1 MAGQTVRGTGDKTTP
16 PESRGKKRVG
26 KGEIQAVCPVDPPV
40 SYWPELTW
48 FIRRITLP
56 RAETPQMWKWS
67 RSWRKRLLSIS
78 GKLKLIRLLS
88 SVRDHSPS
96 LTQQFFARRAAVS
109 ASWDWLRALI
119 WAASSVLSAF
129 PPPGRRCAPPPPR
142 GRSCQPSAH
151 RVGQAV
157 HCRSVGLLA
166 CLPARARSALS
177 ILALSELKST
187 RSTLSAASHW
197 ESP

>member
-1 MAGQTVRGTGDKTTP
+1 MPSFGTNWTLERLSQSAPTRAALSEPFMTALEQYQTWQGRRSAAPGIKNHSANPTA
-16 PESRGKKRVG
+16 KRELV
-26 KGEIQAVCPVDPPV
+26 KERYRPSVLLIPPV

-96 LTQQFFARRAAVS
+96 LTQQFSLRRAAVS
-109 ASWDWLRALI
+109 
-119 WAASSVLSAF
+119 V
-129 PPPGRRCAPPPPR
+129 
-142 GRSCQPSAH
+142 
-151 RVGQAV
+151 
-157 HCRSVGLLA
+157 
-166 CLPARARSALS
+166 
-177 ILALSELKST
+177 
-187 RSTLSAASHW
+187 
-197 ESP
+197 